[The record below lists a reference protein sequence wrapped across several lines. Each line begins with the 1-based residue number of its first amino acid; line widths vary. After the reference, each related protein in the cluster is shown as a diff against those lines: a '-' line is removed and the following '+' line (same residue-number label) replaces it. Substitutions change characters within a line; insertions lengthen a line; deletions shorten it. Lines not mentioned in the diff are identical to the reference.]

1 MEATGLLI
9 ASSDRQLYSSLA
21 GYLSDGYDVD
31 SVDTGSA
38 ALEKIKSGRFE
49 IILLDINIRAINA
62 VDLVKKISSL
72 GNNVCIILVCSGRDI
87 DAALSLIKQ
96 GAFDY
101 ILKPVDYERIRL
113 VLKNGLEKISLLN
126 EINILKDSS
135 DPSVQISNQ
144 IINVC
149 PTSQKILQSIER
161 VIHTESTILITG
173 ESGTGKGILARA
185 IHSYSNRK
193 KHPFRAVDCSAM
205 SEDLIA
211 SELFGHE
218 KGSFTGAVSRKTGK
232 FEAAEKGT
240 LFLDEISNIN
250 LDIQAKLL
258 RVIQEKEFERIG
270 GNQLIKLNAR
280 IIAASN
286 QEMKTLVKNG
296 LFREDLFYRLNVV
309 PVYLPPLRERREEIP
324 LLVDYFL
331 NLFNNEYSRDIII
344 DIEGRLFLTQYD
356 WPGNIRQLENVV
368 RRIVLMSAGG
378 IVDKD
383 TVSSNI
389 FSEDNTVTKNKA
401 HESVRINEHRRDF
414 SDDDGRIK
422 TLSEIEKEA
431 ILYALARCGYNIS
444 ETAKVLG
451 ITRKTIHNKLKL
463 YNIVIKKKA
472 E

>member
-21 GYLSDGYDVD
+21 GGLSDGYDVD
-31 SVDTGSA
+31 SVETGTA
-38 ALEKIKSGRFE
+38 ALEKIKTGRFRAA
-49 IILLDINIRAINA
+49 LVDIDIKA
-62 VDLVKKISSL
+62 VGSFDLVKKISSL
-72 GNNVCIILVCSGRDI
+72 GYSLCVIIVCSGRDI
-87 DAALSLIKQ
+87 DSALSLVKI
-96 GAFDY
+96 GAFDFVV
-101 ILKPVDYERIRL
+101 KPVDYERIRL
-113 VLKNGLEKISLLN
+113 VLRNGLEKIALLH

-135 DPSVQISNQ
+135 DPTVQISNQ
-144 IINVC
+144 ILNIC
-149 PTSQKILQSIER
+149 PTSQKILQAIER
-161 VIHTESTILITG
+161 VIHTESTILLTG

-193 KHPFRAVDCSAM
+193 KYPFRAVDCSAM
-205 SEDLIA
+205 PEDLIE

-218 KGSFTGAVSRKTGK
+218 KGAFTGAISRKTGK

-250 LDIQAKLL
+250 LDVQAKLL

-286 QEMKTLVKNG
+286 KDMKMLVKQG
-296 LFREDLFYRLNVV
+296 LFREDLYYRLNVV

-324 LLVDYFL
+324 LLIDYFL
-331 NLFNNEYSRDIII
+331 NLFNNEYSRDIVI

-356 WPGNIRQLENVV
+356 WPGNIRQLENMV

-378 IVDKD
+378 GVGREAVTAIML
-383 TVSSNI
+383 
-389 FSEDNTVTKNKA
+389 SEDSSDPEKK
-401 HESVRINEHRRDF
+401 ESMAVRRVSGDYYDEN
-414 SDDDGRIK
+414 GKIK
-422 TLSEIEKEA
+422 TLADIEKDA
-431 ILYALARCGYNIS
+431 ILSALSDYAYNIS
-444 ETAKVLG
+444 ETAKALG
-451 ITRKTIHNKLKL
+451 VTRKTIHNKLKL
-463 YNIVIKKKA
+463 YNIVIKRKA